1 MTELYTCDYD
11 LSLSLKKLGYHWG
24 AFAFYYPNHPDA
36 VVLNE
41 YSMRGGI
48 VRDLI
53 RCHNNL
59 PENVSGHLLID
70 APSIYDAQSW
80 LRTKK
85 NISVEVMA
93 CAGGY
98 VWELVKAYNPANPLG
113 WVGGTTIYLDDSDD
127 PLLNDCGRYETFE
140 LALSQGMK
148 AAVKYLEMLNEK
160 SN

>member
-24 AFAFYYPNHPDA
+24 AFAFYYPNYPDA

-41 YSMRGGI
+41 YSMRGGT

-59 PENVSGHLLID
+59 LENVSGHLLID

-80 LRTKK
+80 LRAKK

-98 VWELVKAYNPANPLG
+98 VWELVKAYNPANALG

-160 SN
+160 TN